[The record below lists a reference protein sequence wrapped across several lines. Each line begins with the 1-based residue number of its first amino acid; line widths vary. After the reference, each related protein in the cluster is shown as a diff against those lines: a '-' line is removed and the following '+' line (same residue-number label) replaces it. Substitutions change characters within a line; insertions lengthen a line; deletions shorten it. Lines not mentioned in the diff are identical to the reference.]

1 MKESFFKLCE
11 NSGQVRNFISEV
23 SYNIHDFEAID
34 LKIRRVKNFFGAGF
48 LYEIEV
54 EDKKE

>member
-11 NSGQVRNFISEV
+11 NAGQVRNFIGEV
-23 SYNIHDFEAID
+23 SYNIEDFYAID
-34 LKIRRVKNFFGAGF
+34 IKIRRVKNFFGPGC

-54 EDKKE
+54 EEKEE

>member
-11 NSGQVRNFISEV
+11 NAGQVRNFISEV
-23 SYNIHDFEAID
+23 SYNIHDFETI
-34 LKIRRVKNFFGAGF
+34 GAGF